1 MRAKYFM
8 RQGNI
13 WKFCP
18 FRMKKRPPVLCREVF
33 FLVLLFF
40 ADLSG
45 FIGFQFVVT
54 DFQMVEVFFRFSHY
68 DAGET

>member
-1 MRAKYFM
+1 
-8 RQGNI
+8 
-13 WKFCP
+13 
-18 FRMKKRPPVLCREVF
+18 MKKRPPVLFREVVF
-33 FLVLLFF
+33 FSVFLFF

-45 FIGFQFVVT
+45 FVGFQFVVT